1 MVHTGERPYPCSL
14 CADTFIDSKSL
25 RRHRE
30 VLHPSAGSDPEL
42 DDGDDEDEEIEPG
55 KEEMFDANSNIE
67 SVGNYEYPQPMIHSP
82 SPPPEHHDES
92 KSMFVEPQSPPSPES
107 KPLVLDTS
115 VDDSEDEE
123 IDDDEDENNFEDSG
137 ICDQTETSM
146 TDIDSSIDNNQS
158 LNSSGIT
165 A

>member
-1 MVHTGERPYPCSL
+1 MFEFASNISSL
-14 CADTFIDSKSL
+14 PGSISSSSSS
-25 RRHRE
+25 
-30 VLHPSAGSDPEL
+30 PSSSSGSD
-42 DDGDDEDEEIEPG
+42 
-55 KEEMFDANSNIE
+55 
-67 SVGNYEYPQPMIHSP
+67 
-82 SPPPEHHDES
+82 
-92 KSMFVEPQSPPSPES
+92 
-107 KPLVLDTS
+107 PLVLDTS